1 MAQAREML
9 PAEHEPP
16 AENVVRVMPLQQIS
30 PNELRGQLSFNWS
43 DVLSQKANPPN
54 PSQTWLTKSYW
65 VIKSISSEEQG
76 QTMLPG
82 KHLPKPY
89 EFSRDDL
96 LETAA
101 ISVCEKLHDYTI
113 TPNDIRIIQNQ
124 REYSFNHGN
133 GRQTHRESLTIT
145 ELPASFKPLSINPQD
160 KIDDTVAL
168 SPLQVRY
175 LLERGTVTVSD
186 KKGAQRIITIVDSM
200 RPGAARQ
207 RAGVVANQ
215 QMMDNYNL
223 AVIKQA
229 EKYEAQVRR
238 DILIDLLTN
247 SDHPKYGRKK
257 SSRWKRERL
266 EFLRK
271 LDLENPEHVAA
282 MIGKFNPLSRSYT
295 FPDDDSLTYQQMLA
309 TFQKN
314 FEPQEHDKSK
324 ELLAKMVDYDTNVAH
339 QRLSK
344 TRTDNHL
351 ELTRRYY
358 LDWEMAK
365 SMQRMAIRS
374 DVSAVA
380 EAGPQEPYMTADFI
394 PALGILGPQEWQ
406 ELISRHVKSE
416 GVDTGETGRLNH
428 HLIQIYEV
436 LFRTFNINP
445 TEENFGIK
453 LIQALEH
460 TRRLRANTESLDG
473 KETLELEEIRQRLQ
487 QNFQLVMGITEDI
500 FSRLSFDINTFMRE
514 IEEEALS
521 FFTGSRGEATRFNL
535 SDEVKT
541 TRLLDLILLMHN
553 MHPNRSLLPS
563 GEPNP
568 FRKNISAS
576 KQSQELPWTSRAKL
590 LLMMDL
596 FDSNK
601 EWFLKMKTHTDELD
615 KIIESMRS
623 EDEEGIKGKDYYYE
637 ITEWDTNNPKLNLYP
652 VDNPPIGSKPEAVM
666 KKIKLDLTV
675 DGKPVYIFTTDRDKH
690 PLQRLRK
697 FLTLDPSSPGIEDE
711 FARYIIVW
719 TEPPA
724 GGAIGGFLF
733 DRSLKE
739 WQEKAILA
747 IEKRMQEI
755 SESRLNQVY
764 IKERRKPVAGIQ
776 KKAKR
781 GRSAA
786 SVRLASLKFYEK
798 VAVSRNKR
806 SETHRLSSQDRKTI
820 REKMIRQAPNVE
832 VNIDGN
838 IFVASPLEEI
848 QFGDLDY
855 YAWKMVQDPL
865 YFRGRLIKVRPA
877 SGRNSFILLL
887 NPRGKVVSDDLYKR
901 VALQTFSQND
911 IAALS

>member
-1 MAQAREML
+1 MALFREIL
-9 PAEHEPP
+9 LTEHEPP
-16 AENVVRVMPLQQIS
+16 AENVVRVLPLQQIS
-30 PNELRGQLSFNWS
+30 PNELRGQLSFNWA
-43 DVLSQKANPPN
+43 DALRQKVNPPN

-65 VIKSISSEEQG
+65 VIKSTTSEEQG
-76 QTMLPG
+76 QAMLPG
-82 KHLPKPY
+82 KHLEKPY
-89 EFSRDDL
+89 EFSKDDL
-96 LETAA
+96 VTTAA

-113 TPNDIRIIQNQ
+113 TPADIRTTQNQ
-124 REYSFNHGN
+124 REYSFTHGE
-133 GRQTHRESLTIT
+133 GRQTHRESLTTT

-160 KIDDTVAL
+160 KIDDTMAL
-168 SPLQVRY
+168 SPAQVRY
-175 LLERGTVTVSD
+175 LLENGIITVRD
-186 KKGAQRIITIVDSM
+186 RNGQRIITVVDSM
-200 RPGAARQ
+200 RPDTARQ
-207 RAGVVANQ
+207 RAGVFANP
-215 QMMDNYNL
+215 QMMDKYNT
-223 AVIKQA
+223 AVIAQA

-238 DILIDLLTN
+238 DVLIDLLTN

-257 SSRWKRERL
+257 STRWKRERL

-282 MIGKFNPLSRSYT
+282 MIGKFNPQAHSYI
-295 FPDDDSLTYQQMLA
+295 FPEDTAFTYQQILA

-314 FEPQEHDKSK
+314 FDPLDHNKSK
-324 ELLAKMVDYDTNVAH
+324 ELLTKMADWDTNVSHERSVRA
-339 QRLSK
+339 
-344 TRTDNHL
+344 RTDNRL

-358 LDWEMAK
+358 LNSEMAK

-374 DVSAVA
+374 DVAAVA

-394 PALGILGPQEWQ
+394 PALGILGSQEWQ
-406 ELISRHVKSE
+406 ELINRHIRSD
-416 GVDTGETGRLNH
+416 GIDTGETRRLNH
-428 HLIQIYEV
+428 HLIQLYEA

-445 TEENFGIK
+445 HDKDFGVK
-453 LIQALEH
+453 LIHALEH
-460 TRRLRANTESLDG
+460 ARRLRANTESLDE
-473 KETLELEEIRQRLQ
+473 KETEELEEIRSQLQ
-487 QNFQLVMGITEDI
+487 QNFQLVTGITEDI

-521 FFTGSRGEATRFNL
+521 FFTGSRGEAARFNL

-563 GEPNP
+563 DEPNP
-568 FRKNISAS
+568 FRRNISAS
-576 KQSQELPWTSRAKL
+576 KQSKELPWTSRAKL

-637 ITEWDTNNPKLNLYP
+637 IAQRDSDNPKLNLYP
-652 VDNPPIGSKPEAVM
+652 VDNPPIGSKPEAVI

-675 DGKPVYIFTTDRDKH
+675 DGKSVYIFTTDRDKH

-697 FLTLDPSSPGIEDE
+697 VLTLDPSSPGIEDE

-724 GGAIGGFLF
+724 GGALGGLLF
-733 DRSLKE
+733 ERGLKE
-739 WQEKAILA
+739 WQEKAMLA
-747 IEKRMQEI
+747 IEKRVQEI
-755 SESRLNQVY
+755 SEERLNQIY
-764 IKERRKPVAGIQ
+764 IQERRKPESGIQ
-776 KKAKR
+776 KKAKK
-781 GRSAA
+781 GSSAA
-786 SVRLASLKFYEK
+786 SVRLATLKYYER
-798 VAVSRNKR
+798 VVVSRNKR
-806 SETHRLSSQDRKTI
+806 LETHRLSPLDREAI
-820 REKMIRQAPNVE
+820 RKKMIRQTPNIE

-838 IFVASPLEEI
+838 IFVASPWEEI

-887 NPRGKVVSDDLYKR
+887 NPRGKVVSDNLYKR

-911 IAALS
+911 IAS